1 MAGKCVKLP
10 GMSRHTAQTVII
22 ILVVAGAIFAGT
34 HALIGELSEIRGEI
48 QAMTADIKE
57 MTEKL
62 KDANARIHG
71 HQREG

>member
-1 MAGKCVKLP
+1 
-10 GMSRHTAQTVII
+10 MSKHTVQTVII
-22 ILVVAGAIFAGT
+22 ILVVAGAMFAST
-34 HALIGELSEIRGEI
+34 YTLMGELSEIRGEI